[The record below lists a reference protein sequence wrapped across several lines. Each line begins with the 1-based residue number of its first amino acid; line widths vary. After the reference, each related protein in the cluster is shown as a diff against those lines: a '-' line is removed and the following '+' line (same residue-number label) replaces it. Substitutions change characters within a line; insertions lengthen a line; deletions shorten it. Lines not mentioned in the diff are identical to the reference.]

1 MKKLMVALTS
11 MLIFNLLG
19 LSQNSHLT
27 RIYDFNGNDFDY
39 GIKGMVGANDS
50 LYIISN
56 TPDGQGIFYR
66 IDGEGN
72 GYQVI
77 WKFDNKNFAPS
88 SLLTDGKVIYGT
100 TRFSEQGG
108 GTLFRYSLQDYSFTF
123 IKDFNYL
130 DISEV
135 QVKYI
140 KDDILWL
147 CSQSSTVDNGSI
159 CTIKKDG
166 TQFKKIYNNTDFE
179 KGQNPVDFVFHGDH
193 IYIACYGG
201 GGVFIPAG
209 DGTFESTGCFI
220 RIKSDGTEY
229 QKLVNGGEE
238 DKGSQPQSLI
248 IRENKIIGLFAYS
261 GNKLPLGARFFRCN
275 LDGSSYEPLGALNH
289 RSLSNM
295 LSADSLIYGISFSQI
310 FGVNP
315 FNGEVRIFDDL
326 LDNPDFGYD
335 MTATPVLLNGYV
347 YMATQQ
353 GGPNRGGTILKW
365 TNSPPELNDVKPD
378 SVYVLSEIALN
389 ELFSDPEGD
398 SLTYNLEYDS
408 ISIAVIEKSGKITIT
423 PLQTGDAEV
432 KITANDGWGGHKTYS
447 QKISSTTTSV
457 AKNQVS
463 NVDPII
469 YPNPNN
475 SVLYLSSSDF
485 ELVEILTLTG
495 RLIKSYKNPGNKIDI
510 SSLENGI
517 YIIRYQTNEI
527 LYSQKIIK
535 IE

>member
-1 MKKLMVALTS
+1 MVTLTTL
-11 MLIFNLLG
+11 LIFNLLG

-39 GIKGMVGANDS
+39 GVSGMVGVNDS

-56 TPDGQGIFYR
+56 TPDGQGIFHK
-66 IDGEGN
+66 INGDGN

-77 WKFDNKNFAPS
+77 WKFDKINFAPN
-88 SLLTDGKVIYGT
+88 SLLTDGNVIYGT
-100 TRFSEQGG
+100 TRFSAQGG
-108 GTLFRYSLQDYSFTF
+108 GTLFSYSLQDHSFNV

-130 DISEV
+130 DVSEV

-147 CSQSSTVDNGSI
+147 CSQSSPVDNGSI

-166 TQFKKIYNNTDFE
+166 TQFKKIYNDTDLE
-179 KGQNPVDFVFHGDH
+179 KGQNPVDFVFHGDN

-201 GGVFIPAG
+201 GVLIPAG
-209 DGTFESTGCFI
+209 DGTFESPGCFI
-220 RIKSDGTEY
+220 RIKSDGTGY
-229 QKLVNGGEE
+229 QKLVNGGEA
-238 DKGSQPQSLI
+238 DKGSQPRSLI
-248 IRENKIIGLFAYS
+248 IRENKIIGLFANS

-275 LDGSSYEPLGALNH
+275 LDGSSYELLGALNS
-289 RSLSNM
+289 RSLGNM
-295 LSADSLIYGISFSQI
+295 LSADGLIYGVSSSQI

-315 FNGEVRIFDDL
+315 LSGEVRIFDDL
-326 LDNPDFGYD
+326 LGNPDFGYD

-365 TNSPPELNDVKPD
+365 TNSPPELNNVKPD
-378 SVYVLSEIALN
+378 SVYVLSEMPLN

-398 SLTYNLEYDS
+398 SLTYNFEYDS
-408 ISIAVIEKSGKITIT
+408 INIAVVEKSGKITIT

-457 AKNQVS
+457 AKIQVS
-463 NVDPII
+463 TGDPII

-475 SVLYLSSSDF
+475 AVLYLGSNDF
-485 ELVEILTLTG
+485 ESVEILTLTG
-495 RLIKSYKNPGNKIDI
+495 KLIKSYKNPGNKINI
-510 SSLENGI
+510 RSLENGT
-517 YIIRYQTNEI
+517 YIIRYQTNGVF
-527 LYSQKIIK
+527 YSQKIIK
-535 IE
+535 Y